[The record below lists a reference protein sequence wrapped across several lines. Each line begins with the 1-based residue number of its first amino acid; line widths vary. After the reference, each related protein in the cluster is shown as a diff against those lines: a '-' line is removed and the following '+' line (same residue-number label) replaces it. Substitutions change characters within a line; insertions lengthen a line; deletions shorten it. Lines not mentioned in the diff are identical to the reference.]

1 LASSATF
8 TQGLTYLMI
17 YNVMFVLPLI
27 IILIVSSNKRVVEKM
42 RAWNVS
48 QEKPMRLISGLVMVL
63 MGVYLL
69 LSAF

>member
-1 LASSATF
+1 
-8 TQGLTYLMI
+8 
-17 YNVMFVLPLI
+17 LI